1 MNHAVKHVASAALEC
16 LDRRGREDTALFLD
30 IAMAWMEPFPAEW
43 HDLWGA
49 KCHLDC
55 AAGLATLDD
64 EHPAIEQEVER
75 ARAALYVVVHG

>member
-1 MNHAVKHVASAALEC
+1 MNQAVKHVASAALEC
-16 LDRRGREDTALFLD
+16 LDRRGREDAALFLD

-43 HDLWGA
+43 GDLWGA

-64 EHPAIEQEVER
+64 EHPAIELEVER
-75 ARAALYVVVHG
+75 ARAVLDAVACG